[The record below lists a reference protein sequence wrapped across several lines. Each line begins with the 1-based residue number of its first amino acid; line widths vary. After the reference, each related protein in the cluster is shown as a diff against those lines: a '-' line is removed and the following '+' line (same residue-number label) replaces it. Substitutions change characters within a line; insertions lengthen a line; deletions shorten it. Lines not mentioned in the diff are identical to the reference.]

1 MKTTL
6 DLPAELL
13 ATLENTA
20 TREHRDVSEVA
31 CDALVRGLED
41 APGRDERPADAGG
54 RRVAMED
61 WLRGWRELGATI
73 HTGAAHPRSML
84 EILRADRESRG

>member
-13 ATLENTA
+13 ATLESTA

-31 CDALVRGLED
+31 CEALVRGLED
-41 APGRDERPADAGG
+41 SPGRDERPENAGQ

-61 WLRGWRELGATI
+61 WLRGWRELGASV
-73 HTGAAHPRSML
+73 HTGSADPRSML